1 MKAGWLVDHWDGQ
14 KVAHLVEKWAVHLV
28 LWKAEQRDVWWVAQ
42 LVEKTGDQMVVLTD
56 SAKVDHW
63 GELKAG
69 CLVERL
75 VVHLVLR
82 KVGW

>member
-1 MKAGWLVDHWDGQ
+1 M
-14 KVAHLVEKWAVHLV
+14 V

-42 LVEKTGDQMVVLTD
+42 LVEKTGDQMVVLRD

-63 GELKAG
+63 GELKVG

-75 VVHLVLR
+75 VVHLVLS
-82 KVGW
+82 KVGWKEAKWVVWLDVKMVGK